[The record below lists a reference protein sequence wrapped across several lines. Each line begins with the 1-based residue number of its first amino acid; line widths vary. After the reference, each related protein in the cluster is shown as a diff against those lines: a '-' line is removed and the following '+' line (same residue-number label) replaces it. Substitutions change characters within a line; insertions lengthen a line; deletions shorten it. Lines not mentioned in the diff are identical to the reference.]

1 MFLAGIQGGK
11 REAGCP
17 PAQAWRNEDTKF
29 GFDFYTE
36 EIKMAISPLA
46 GKPADQSLLIN
57 VPRLVTAYYTGQ
69 PDPSIPAQRV
79 VFGTSGHRGSALDN
93 AFNEAHIL
101 AITQAI
107 CLYRKQQSIDGP
119 LYIGIDTHA
128 LSEPAFASALE
139 VLAANGVDVMVD
151 ANNGYT
157 PTPVISHAILNYNR
171 GRERGLA
178 DGIVITPSHNPP
190 RYGGFKYNPPHG
202 GPADTEVTEWIEQQA
217 NAFIADSLRGVA
229 RVPFE
234 RARSASTVHPY
245 QYLDAY
251 VNDLPSVIDLEVI
264 RESKVRLGVDPLG
277 GASVA
282 YWDAIGER
290 HGLNLEV
297 VNHVIDPTFRF
308 MTVDWD
314 GQIRMDPSSV
324 YAMAR
329 MVGLKERFDVA
340 FASDTDADRHGIVS
354 RSHGLLD
361 PNHYLSVAI
370 SYLFANR
377 PQWSQAV
384 AVGKTVV
391 SSSMI
396 DRVVKRLGRRL
407 VEVPVG
413 FKWFVEGLIDGSLGF
428 GGEESSGATFLR
440 RDGTVWTT
448 DKDGLV
454 PNLLAAEI
462 TARTGK
468 DPGEHYQ
475 QLTAE
480 FGTSYYT
487 RIDAPATPEQK
498 TRLEKL
504 SPEAV
509 VTERLAGEPI
519 RAKLT
524 CAPGDGAPI
533 GGLKVVSDNGW
544 FAARP
549 SGTENIYKIYAE
561 SFKDQGHLDAIVEEA
576 QEIVS
581 GALKSFDSMKVVGQ

>member
-1 MFLAGIQGGK
+1 M
-11 REAGCP
+11 
-17 PAQAWRNEDTKF
+17 
-29 GFDFYTE
+29 
-36 EIKMAISPLA
+36 EISKLA
-46 GKPADQSLLIN
+46 GKSADPSLLIN

-69 PDPSIPAQRV
+69 PDPSVPAQRV

-93 AFNEAHIL
+93 AFNEAHIV

-107 CLYRKQQSIDGP
+107 CLYRKQQGIDGP

-151 ANNGYT
+151 ADKDYT
-157 PTPVISHAILNYNR
+157 PTPVISHAILTYNR
-171 GRERGLA
+171 GRKRGLA
-178 DGIVITPSHNPP
+178 DGIVVTPSHNPP
-190 RYGGFKYNPPHG
+190 RFGGFKYDPPHG
-202 GPADTEVTEWIEQQA
+202 GPADTHVTEWIERQA
-217 NAFIADSLRGVA
+217 NAFIADGLRGVA

-234 RARSASTVHPY
+234 RARSASTVHPHP
-245 QYLDAY
+245 YLDSY
-251 VNDLPSVIDLEVI
+251 IRDLPSVVDLQAI
-264 RESKVRLGVDPLG
+264 RESKVRIGVDPLG

-282 YWDAIGER
+282 YWDAIGKR
-290 HGLNLEV
+290 YGLNLEV
-297 VNHVIDPTFRF
+297 VNHAIDPTFRF

-354 RSHGLLD
+354 RSHGLLE

-370 SYLFANR
+370 SYLFTNR
-377 PQWSQAV
+377 PQWSQSV
-384 AVGKTVV
+384 AVGKTIV

-396 DRVVKRLGRRL
+396 DRVVNKLGRRL

-480 FGTSYYT
+480 FGTPYYT
-487 RIDAPATPEQK
+487 RIDAPATPEEK
-498 TRLEKL
+498 TKLEKL

-509 VTERLAGEPI
+509 VTSKLAGEPI
-519 RAKLT
+519 TAKLT
-524 CAPGDGAPI
+524 TAPGDGAPI
-533 GGLKVVSDNGW
+533 GGLKVLSANGW

-561 SFKDQGHLDAIVEEA
+561 SFKDQGHLDAIVNEA
-576 QEIVS
+576 QEIVND
-581 GALKSFDSMKVVGQ
+581 ALNSCDSAHAQREAG

>member
-1 MFLAGIQGGK
+1 M
-11 REAGCP
+11 
-17 PAQAWRNEDTKF
+17 
-29 GFDFYTE
+29 
-36 EIKMAISPLA
+36 EISKLA
-46 GKPADQSLLIN
+46 GKPADPSLLIN

-69 PDPSIPAQRV
+69 PDPSVAAQRV

-93 AFNEAHIL
+93 AFNEEHIL

-107 CLYRKQQSIDGP
+107 CLYRKHQSIDGP

-139 VLAANGVDVMVD
+139 VLAANGVEVMVD
-151 ANNGYT
+151 AANGYT
-157 PTPVISHAILNYNR
+157 PTPVISHAILTYNR
-171 GRERGLA
+171 GRKRGLA

-190 RYGGFKYNPPHG
+190 RFGGFKYDPPSG
-202 GPADTEVTEWIEQQA
+202 GPADTHVTEWIEQQA
-217 NAFIADSLRGVA
+217 NAFIADGLRGVA

-245 QYLDAY
+245 QYLDSY
-251 VNDLPSVIDLEVI
+251 VSDLPAVIDLQAI
-264 RESKVRLGVDPLG
+264 RESKVRIGVDPLG

-290 HGLNLEV
+290 YGLNMEV

-377 PQWSQAV
+377 QQWSHSV

-396 DRVVKRLGRRL
+396 DRVVKKLGRRL

-428 GGEESSGATFLR
+428 GGEESSGETFLR

-475 QLTAE
+475 ALTAE

-498 TRLEKL
+498 ALLEKL

-509 VTERLAGEPI
+509 ATASLAGEPI
-519 RAKLT
+519 INKLT
-524 CAPGDGAPI
+524 RAPGNGAPI
-533 GGLKVVSDNGW
+533 GGLKVVAGNGW

-561 SFKDQGHLDAIVEEA
+561 SFKSQNHLDAIVSEA
-576 QEIVS
+576 QEIVND
-581 GALKSFDSMKVVGQ
+581 ALKAFDSAHQRAAS

>member
-1 MFLAGIQGGK
+1 M
-11 REAGCP
+11 
-17 PAQAWRNEDTKF
+17 QA
-29 GFDFYTE
+29 
-36 EIKMAISPLA
+36 
-46 GKPADQSLLIN
+46 
-57 VPRLVTAYYTGQ
+57 
-69 PDPSIPAQRV
+69 
-79 VFGTSGHRGSALDN
+79 
-93 AFNEAHIL
+93 
-101 AITQAI
+101 
-107 CLYRKQQSIDGP
+107 
-119 LYIGIDTHA
+119 
-128 LSEPAFASALE
+128 
-139 VLAANGVDVMVD
+139 
-151 ANNGYT
+151 
-157 PTPVISHAILNYNR
+157 
-171 GRERGLA
+171 
-178 DGIVITPSHNPP
+178 
-190 RYGGFKYNPPHG
+190 
-202 GPADTEVTEWIEQQA
+202 
-217 NAFIADSLRGVA
+217 
-229 RVPFE
+229 
-234 RARSASTVHPY
+234 
-245 QYLDAY
+245 
-251 VNDLPSVIDLEVI
+251 I
-264 RESKVRLGVDPLG
+264 RESKVRIGVDPLG

-282 YWDAIGER
+282 YWDAIGDR
-290 HGLNLEV
+290 YGLNLEV
-297 VNHVIDPTFRF
+297 VNHAIDPTFRF

-361 PNHYLSVAI
+361 PNHYLAVAI

-377 PQWSQAV
+377 PQWSQSV

-396 DRVVKRLGRRL
+396 DRVVNKLGRRL

-475 QLTAE
+475 ELTAE
-480 FGTSYYT
+480 FGTPYYT

-498 TRLEKL
+498 ARLEKL

-509 VTERLAGEPI
+509 ATAKLAGEPI
-519 RAKLT
+519 TAKLT
-524 CAPGDGAPI
+524 AAPGDGAPI
-533 GGLKVVSDNGW
+533 GGLKVVTENGW

-561 SFKDQGHLDAIVEEA
+561 SFKDQDHLDAIVSEA
-576 QEIVS
+576 QEIVNH
-581 GALKSFDSMKVVGQ
+581 ALESFDSAHQRRRQR